1 MGSEHLP
8 GTESPPGKQKTTW
21 RRPGIPRI
29 GAPAC
34 VLGGRPDLWAG
45 TERCHTSDRMFT
57 SPSSPG
63 WQRGRPTPGSG
74 PGTGASEQRVQ
85 GGEAARRASEE
96 EGSSMQLQAPTPV
109 ASPPGPA
116 LCPPSDP
123 SPPSVRPQ
131 IQPAGPEVGS
141 AVRTKRGG
149 PVTWFLRRHLL
160 GCAHSLVGHRDQGTH
175 GGQEWVG
182 AVASVT
188 AHAQTLNPH
197 EGLSRSET

>member
-21 RRPGIPRI
+21 RQPGIPRI

-34 VLGGRPDLWAG
+34 VLGGRPGLWAG

-96 EGSSMQLQAPTPV
+96 EGSWLHAARGPDPSGVPARPRPLPALRSSPQAPRWAVPCEQSEV
-109 ASPPGPA
+109 A
-116 LCPPSDP
+116 
-123 SPPSVRPQ
+123 
-131 IQPAGPEVGS
+131 
-141 AVRTKRGG
+141 

-175 GGQEWVG
+175 GGQEWAG